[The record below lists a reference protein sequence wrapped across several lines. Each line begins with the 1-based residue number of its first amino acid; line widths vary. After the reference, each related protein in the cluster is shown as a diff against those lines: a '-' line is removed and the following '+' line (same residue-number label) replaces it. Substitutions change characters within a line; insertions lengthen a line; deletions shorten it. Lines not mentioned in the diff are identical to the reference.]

1 MITSQQELKLK
12 KLLEDILPTEEY
24 IDNYR
29 PDWLKNP
36 ETGYN
41 LELDRF
47 YPNLNIGIEFNGPQH
62 RKKNNEAQWNRDRIK
77 KHLCAKQG
85 VIRLVFYIN
94 ELNEQIVRSKI
105 NDVYHM
111 RECWKKGIVWS
122 NKSQERIS

>member
-1 MITSQQELKLK
+1 MNTIVSKSELKLK
-12 KLLEDILPTEEY
+12 QLLDNILPTEEHF
-24 IDNYR
+24 DNYR

-36 ETGYN
+36 ETGFN

-85 VIRLVFYIN
+85 VIRLVFYAN
-94 ELNEQIVRSKI
+94 ELNEQTVCSKLK
-105 NDVYHM
+105 DVSDM
-111 RECWKKGIVWS
+111 RECWQQGLVWA
-122 NKSQERIS
+122 R